1 MKRGTALALIVA
13 SIVLITFGL
22 IFLMGSRGKG
32 TTILVGLALLAGGI
46 VLAGWA
52 VKGLRRLA
60 QLNPEQLATDI
71 VELAKYQG
79 GEVTVA
85 QVQAEFGIPGKL
97 AAEVLE
103 GLRSKGTCHVEHR
116 EERTTFVF
124 KSLLPAKAIKRCS
137 YCGAEFSIRD
147 ARRECPNCGAALE
160 IVKE

>member
-1 MKRGTALALIVA
+1 VKRGFAISLVA
-13 SIVLITFGL
+13 VSVLLITFGL
-22 IFLMGSRGKG
+22 IFVMGSGGKG
-32 TTILVGLALLAGGI
+32 TNILVGLALVAGGI
-46 VLAGWA
+46 VLVGWA

-85 QVQAEFGIPGKL
+85 QVQAEFDVPGQL

-103 GLRSKGTCHVEHR
+103 DLRSAGTCRVEHR
-116 EERTTFVF
+116 EDRTVFVF
-124 KSLLPAKAIKRCS
+124 KSLMQAKAVKRCP

-147 ARRECPNCGAALE
+147 AKRECPNCGAALE